1 MAGNGCCMADV
12 KFDDIRLFL
21 CDPRVQVRSSLRMA
35 LNDAG
40 LKNGNIWEG
49 GDLDSITDS
58 VSDPNGPDI
67 VICDVT
73 ENTDDACQIFSAI
86 RHNELGTNPF
96 ICIIAVAWSP
106 KQSLVSRV
114 VNSGAD
120 VLVAAPISPSLIL
133 DRIDA
138 LVHSRKPFV
147 VTTDYIGPDRRFL
160 DGRDSE
166 IELID
171 VPNSLREKALGQYDA
186 VKLKAEIDAAR
197 ADINGQ
203 KIDRQAYQVAFLAE
217 KILEDLANND
227 LSGTGQRLGEL
238 KKITNELKMRA
249 FSAGAKDLEE
259 LCVPLRTVIDSL
271 IKSRGKFGKKDTEL
285 LAQLSLAVR
294 ASVRPGGEG
303 VSLARD
309 ISKSVIG
316 AGA

>member
-1 MAGNGCCMADV
+1 MADV

-49 GDLDSITDS
+49 GDLDAIAIA
-58 VSDPNGPDI
+58 VADPNGPDI

-73 ENTDDACQIFSAI
+73 ENTEEACQVFGAI

-106 KQSLVSRV
+106 KQTLVTKV

-133 DRIDA
+133 DRIEA

-147 VTTDYIGPDRRFL
+147 VTSDYVGPDRRFL
-160 DGRDSE
+160 EGRDSE

-171 VPNSLREKALGQYDA
+171 VPNSLRDKALGQF
-186 VKLKAEIDAAR
+186 DAAR
-197 ADINGQ
+197 LKSEIDSARANINDH
-203 KIDRQAYQVAFLAE
+203 KIDRQAYQVSYLADQ
-217 KILEDLANND
+217 ILEKFADND
-227 LSGTGQRLGEL
+227 LREVRPKLGEL
-238 KKITNELKMRA
+238 KKVTNDLKMRA
-249 FSAGAKDLEE
+249 FSSGAKELEE
-259 LCVPLRTVIDSL
+259 LCVPLRTVVDSM
-271 IKSRGKFGKKDTEL
+271 IESRGDFRRKDTEL

-294 ASVRPGGEG
+294 ASVATGSKGA
-303 VSLARD
+303 SLARD
-309 ISKSVIG
+309 ISQTVVG
-316 AGA
+316 AGS

>member
-1 MAGNGCCMADV
+1 MAGL

-40 LKNGNIWEG
+40 LKNGNIWED
-49 GDLDSITDS
+49 GDLDTTTDS

-67 VICDVT
+67 VICGVT

-86 RHNELGTNPF
+86 RLNELGTNPF

-106 KQSLVSRV
+106 KQTLVSRV

-133 DRIDA
+133 DRIEA

-160 DGRDSE
+160 DGRESQ

-171 VPNSLREKALGQYDA
+171 VPNSLREKALGQYNP
-186 VKLKAEIDAAR
+186 VRLKEKIDAAR
-197 ADINGQ
+197 ADINGH
-203 KIDRQAYQVAFLAE
+203 KIDRQAYQDAYLADW
-217 KILEDLANND
+217 ILEDLANNA

-238 KKITNELKMRA
+238 KKVTNELKMQA
-249 FSAGAKDLEE
+249 FSAGSKDLEE
-259 LCVPLRTVIDSL
+259 LCVPLRTVIESL

-285 LAQLSLAVR
+285 LAQFLLAIR
-294 ASVRPGGEG
+294 ASVRHGSEG
-303 VSLARD
+303 ASLAWD
-309 ISKSVIG
+309 ISKTVIG

>member
-1 MAGNGCCMADV
+1 MADV

-49 GDLDSITDS
+49 GDLDAITDS

-106 KQSLVSRV
+106 KQTLVSRV

-133 DRIDA
+133 DRIEA

-147 VTTDYIGPDRRFL
+147 VTSDYIGPDRRFL
-160 DGRDSE
+160 DGRDSD

-186 VKLKAEIDAAR
+186 ARLKQEIDAAR

-203 KIDRQAYQVAFLAE
+203 KIDRQAYQVSYLADR
-217 KILEDLANND
+217 ILEDLSNND
-227 LSGTGQRLGEL
+227 LSGTGQRLAEL
-238 KKITNELKMRA
+238 KKVTNELKMRA

-259 LCVPLRTVIDSL
+259 LCVPLRTVVDSL

-285 LAQLSLAVR
+285 LGQLSLAVR
-294 ASVRPGGEG
+294 ASVRPGGDG
-303 VSLARD
+303 ASLARD
-309 ISKSVIG
+309 ISKTVIG